1 VETLTSYIH
10 CLKIINTTVYKNKLG
25 ISLKDYFYPNFKK
38 MKKGIENKLDLR
50 GIIKGIENRNQ
61 RVTIF
66 FLVCLSD
73 IDHRRNI
80 RNPGLVL
87 I

>member
-1 VETLTSYIH
+1 M
-10 CLKIINTTVYKNKLG
+10 NTTVYKTKPE
-25 ISLKDYFYPNFKK
+25 ISIKDYFYPNFRK
-38 MKKGIENKLDLR
+38 MK
-50 GIIKGIENRNQ
+50 KGIENRNQ

-73 IDHRRNI
+73 IDHRKNI
-80 RNPGLVL
+80 WNPGLVL